1 MLVDCQLTCVNLTH
15 SHCAR
20 PAQQAAYNALVSTVR
35 CSSLWAL
42 CLQGLDY
49 LHYNKV
55 LHGDLKPA
63 NLLRSSDG
71 LVKIADFGSALVYSE
86 DEGMFE
92 GAVNGTPAFR
102 APETLT
108 AACKLTRKVGGRG
121 WLLAGMHA
129 LGITPVARLLC
140 QLWAHRYAYSVANTL
155 NLEGPPCGPG
165 SLFCTRKAL
174 PLAIVPLYI
183 TSRLGSRV
191 CL

>member
-1 MLVDCQLTCVNLTH
+1 M
-15 SHCAR
+15 
-20 PAQQAAYNALVSTVR
+20 R
-35 CSSLWAL
+35 CSSVQEL

-108 AACKLTRKVGGRG
+108 AACKLTRKVGGG
-121 WLLAGMHA
+121 VVGGCLLACRCLAPSLPQDSCATCAHTN
-129 LGITPVARLLC
+129 TPDL
-140 QLWAHRYAYSVANTL
+140 
-155 NLEGPPCGPG
+155 
-165 SLFCTRKAL
+165 
-174 PLAIVPLYI
+174 VP
-183 TSRLGSRV
+183 TH
-191 CL
+191 

>member
-1 MLVDCQLTCVNLTH
+1 MTVGRRVTVSAWLIPSWKPCTG
-15 SHCAR
+15 SHVLCSG
-20 PAQQAAYNALVSTVR
+20 STVG
-35 CSSLWAL
+35 CSSLRQL

-108 AACKLTRKVGGRG
+108 AACKLTRKVGGVLG
-121 WLLAGMHA
+121 ACLLACMHV
-129 LGITPVARLLC
+129 LGTKPGESVVP
-140 QLWAHRYAYSVANTL
+140 AH
-155 NLEGPPCGPG
+155 
-165 SLFCTRKAL
+165 
-174 PLAIVPLYI
+174 VPLVG
-183 TSRLGSRV
+183 TGVCQHAKPAEPLCDLGTPFRHTQSLTV
-191 CL
+191 LTTQHCAP